1 MPIDNTRYTDLSAP
15 AGILFEATR
24 LLCHVLPDPKQH
36 TADEWPGVVERMVQ
50 MWGHAMMR

>member
-1 MPIDNTRYTDLSAP
+1 MSIDNTRYTDLSAP

-24 LLCHVLPDPKQH
+24 SLCHVLPDPKQH